1 MTGKGMGNPQKLT
14 FLVRLME
21 WGLKIAW
28 DCRLRLVL
36 TAYRIQQSRLCIS
49 TGGGGG
55 GGDRFQ
61 DSLGYQTLNL
71 KVPYI
76 KWPSTVGALN
86 PWVPH
91 PGFHQ
96 PCTDFALNWSVVGGI
111 RGCGTYGWKVGSGN
125 CNVGA
130 ERGEQKG
137 QRVPFPHFVLIPSDS
152 VQNMLP

>member
-1 MTGKGMGNPQKLT
+1 MIGKGMGNPQKLT

-28 DCRLRLVL
+28 DCRFKIG
-36 TAYRIQQSRLCIS
+36 AHCIQNPIEPALHIH
-49 TGGGGG
+49 

-61 DSLGYQTLNL
+61 DSLRYQTLNS

-76 KWPSTVGALN
+76 KWPSTVGPLN

-96 PCTDFALNWSVVGGI
+96 SCTDFVLKWSVIG
-111 RGCGTYGWKVGSGN
+111 GTYGWKVGLGN

-130 ERGEQKG
+130 ERGDHKG
-137 QRVPFPHFVLIPSDS
+137 QRVPFPHFVLTPSDS